1 MERGEGQKVASLGQ
15 SSPILAV
22 LAIVNLS
29 LEGVACHSPQV
40 TRSRKVD
47 FALFTLISLELCLV
61 TFIL

>member
-29 LEGVACHSPQV
+29 LEGEGAEGVV
-40 TRSRKVD
+40 G
-47 FALFTLISLELCLV
+47 LG
-61 TFIL
+61 